1 MIPSTPRPRQ
11 REDLPSWQ
19 QQLAACITS
28 VPELLAALGLDAR
41 TVPQAS
47 VRSHSFPLRVPLSY
61 VARMRHGDATDPLL
75 RQALPSLA
83 ETLEQPGFVSDPLS
97 EREALAAPGL
107 LRKYHGRA
115 LLITTAV
122 CAIHC
127 RYCFRREFPYA
138 EQSETPR
145 WSEALA
151 EIERDTNIRE
161 VILSGGD
168 PLALGNARLAALT
181 RALERAPHI
190 ERLRV
195 HTRLPVVLPARVDAG
210 LSEWLESLRWP
221 VVIVLHANHA
231 NEIDGE
237 VAGACARLRASGATL
252 LNQSVLLRGVNDDA
266 PTLAALSERL
276 IAAGVLPYYLH
287 LLDRVRGTT
296 HFEVDELR
304 ARRIVGELSG
314 HMPGYLV
321 PRLVREIPGE
331 SSKTPVPPLFPH
343 PSRAGM

>member
-1 MIPSTPRPRQ
+1 
-11 REDLPSWQ
+11 L
-19 QQLAACITS
+19 TS

-41 TVPQAS
+41 TVPEADLGSQ
-47 VRSHSFPLRVPLSY
+47 SFPLRVPLSY
-61 VARMRHGDATDPLL
+61 VARMRRGDPGDPLL
-75 RQALPSLA
+75 RQVLPLRSEA
-83 ETLEQPGFVSDPLS
+83 LEQPGFVADPLA
-97 EREALAAPGL
+97 ELEALAAPGL
-107 LRKYHGRA
+107 LQKYHGRA
-115 LLITTAV
+115 LLIATAV

-145 WSEALA
+145 WREALA
-151 EIERDTNIRE
+151 EIERDTSIRE

-168 PLALGNARLAALT
+168 PFALGNARLAALT
-181 RALERAPHI
+181 RALERAPHL

-210 LSEWLESLRWP
+210 LCEWLESLRWP

-237 VAGACARLRASGATL
+237 VAAACARLRASGATL

-276 IAAGVLPYYLH
+276 MAAGVLPYYLH
-287 LLDRVRGTT
+287 LLDRVRGTA
-296 HFEVDELR
+296 HFELDELH
-304 ARRIVGELSG
+304 ARRIAGELSA
-314 HMPGYLV
+314 HLPGYLV
-321 PRLVREIPGE
+321 PRLVREIAGE
-331 SSKTPVPPLFPH
+331 PAKTPVPPLFPL
-343 PSRAGM
+343 